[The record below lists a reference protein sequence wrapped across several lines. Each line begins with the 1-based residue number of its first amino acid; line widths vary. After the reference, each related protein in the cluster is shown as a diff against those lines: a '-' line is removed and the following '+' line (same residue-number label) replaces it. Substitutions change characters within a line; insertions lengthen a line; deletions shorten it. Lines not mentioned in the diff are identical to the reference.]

1 MKDLMEILKE
11 KRPNLSVSSLYSYSS
26 TLRGLHK
33 RVFGDC
39 EIDIDDFNKVD
50 EIMKDLE
57 TKPPSVRKTTA
68 AILFVATE
76 NPAYQELMKNDI
88 QQYKKDVDKQEMSE
102 KQKENYLTQ
111 EEIMTKFKQLEKEAK
126 ALYKKESLTAKEK
139 QQIQDYIIVALT
151 SGIFIPP
158 RRSLDWV
165 QFKIKNIGETDNHLQ
180 KNKFVFKTYKGSA
193 KKGEQNIDAPKPL
206 LTILNK
212 WIAINDNDYL
222 LHDIKGQP
230 LSAIKMTQRLNKIF
244 GKHASINALRHSF
257 LSEKYQDTISLA
269 KDMEEMGS
277 SKAQAAIYIQK
288 L

>member
-102 KQKENYLTQ
+102 KQKENYSH
-111 EEIMTKFKQLEKEAK
+111 
-126 ALYKKESLTAKEK
+126 KK
-139 QQIQDYIIVALT
+139 
-151 SGIFIPP
+151 
-158 RRSLDWV
+158 
-165 QFKIKNIGETDNHLQ
+165 
-180 KNKFVFKTYKGSA
+180 
-193 KKGEQNIDAPKPL
+193 
-206 LTILNK
+206 
-212 WIAINDNDYL
+212 
-222 LHDIKGQP
+222 
-230 LSAIKMTQRLNKIF
+230 RL
-244 GKHASINALRHSF
+244 
-257 LSEKYQDTISLA
+257 
-269 KDMEEMGS
+269 
-277 SKAQAAIYIQK
+277 
-288 L
+288 